1 MRSFKHLITLFT
13 AAVLILLSPL
23 TYSADREADLNTHT
37 GISGSTNPQDQKDGT
52 RCPGSPVYLEEM
64 TFFWKEVD
72 VALAGKP
79 GISLNRI
86 YNSYDG
92 REGIF
97 GKGWSASCERSL
109 TKVYNLKEI
118 GVDAESGQVIT
129 ADQILYI
136 YRSANG
142 RLFEF
147 IEDGTGDFISP
158 NELPALTLE
167 EQIASVR
174 LIALG
179 GGYEEYNQQGQ
190 LIADVGRNGNRITYS
205 YADGALT
212 GISNNS
218 GQSLTLTYDTSGH
231 VISVT
236 DHTNREWT
244 YQYNSDG
251 TLTSVTDPLSDIRQ
265 YEYQD
270 FQPPGSGQIY
280 ALLTKIIDAS
290 GVVITEVSYDSEGK
304 VNSYTEGSHQYTYTR
319 GTYYDYATSQ
329 YLENRT
335 KRGYNYE
342 NWVYYLDENGYKTRI
357 TDPTNNNTYFEYNE
371 QGQVTK
377 VTDANG
383 TEFTTAYDA
392 LGRVISTTTPAG
404 TQNVSFTA
412 DQPWPESMTSPTGRS
427 VQFSYDAKGN
437 VTGLTDPSGA
447 LTQMSWND
455 QGDLVSLTD
464 ALGNATQQ
472 TVNTLGQ
479 PLTITDALSRTVQFE
494 YDARFNLSR
503 VTDPLG
509 NATTFE
515 YDALDRM
522 VKQTN
527 VLGHVTQF
535 SYDAASRLLSVTAPN
550 DESVSYEYD
559 SYGRR
564 IKRTDYDGVEET
576 YTYRAD
582 NLLSQSRDRANI
594 ATSYY
599 YNRAKQLTD
608 ISVGGE
614 TTSYTYTP
622 LGQLSSATNTTG
634 TVSFTYD
641 SLGRVTTES
650 NNGQTISYSYNSES
664 ELSSY
669 SAFGKTWNYSYD
681 QRGLLTQI
689 AAPQGDFDFQYDQ
702 LGRRTSLAMP
712 NGSQTTYGFDAV
724 GQLTTQQ
731 HSGIFSALYQYQYD
745 SAGRMSDWSGDGAP
759 KSYEYDVI
767 SRLTRA
773 VDSFGD
779 TTYSYDELGNHTNNA
794 QTHDA
799 ANRLLEDA
807 DNSYTYDANGSLT
820 QKQDKTTGARTVYSW
835 NRQGQLI
842 KLEQFADGVVVIAD
856 STTTFA
862 YGPLG
867 RRWQRIKDGVIEGFV
882 YSGQDRIGDLNGI
895 NALVAN
901 ATFGPSID
909 EPLGLS
915 RGGIDYVYHANHQG
929 SILALTDTSQVVS
942 SYQYGAYG
950 ATGVAGDGSLNSFGY
965 TAREQEG
972 EELYYYRARYYDS
985 DLKRF
990 IRSDPIGLNGGLN
1003 TYTYVNGNPISF
1015 IDPLGLAQIG
1025 DVAFFSWYGSTWP
1038 THAAIVTRIDKN
1050 TNATHAFGAWGDTM
1064 TFHEVDLGQYNG
1076 GIQDKIIGY
1085 GDMSDLNSV
1094 PLQSF
1099 RDNWDGNPVAPEWDG
1114 SKGMMCIDA
1123 ATATDG
1129 FGGNTLRDAMR
1140 QDYKSNPSSYRDFGA
1155 GPANPNSSLFYRR
1168 NGWLQQ
1174 FFQNTNRYQTP

>member
-1 MRSFKHLITLFT
+1 MRSFQHQLAALI

-52 RCPGSPVYLEEM
+52 RCSGSPVYLEEM

-79 GISLNRI
+79 GIALNRI

-109 TKVYNLKEI
+109 TKVYNLKEV

-147 IEDGTGDFISP
+147 IEDGIGGFSSP

-167 EQIASVR
+167 EQITTVR
-174 LIALG
+174 LITLG

-190 LIADVGRNGNRITYS
+190 LITDVDRNGNRITYS
-205 YADGALT
+205 YADSALT
-212 GISNNS
+212 GISNDS

-244 YQYNSDG
+244 YQYNPDG
-251 TLTSVTDPLSDIRQ
+251 TLASVTNPLSGIRH

-270 FQPPGSGQIY
+270 FQPLGSGQIY
-280 ALLTKIIDAS
+280 ALLTRIIDAS
-290 GVVITEVSYDSEGK
+290 GVVVTEVGYDSEGK
-304 VNSYTEGSHQYTYTR
+304 VTSYTEGSHQYTYTR
-319 GTYYDYATSQ
+319 GTYYDYTIRQ
-329 YLENRT
+329 YLESRT
-335 KRGYNYE
+335 KRGYNNE
-342 NWVYYLDENGYKTRI
+342 SWVYYLDENGYKIRI
-357 TDPTNNNTYFEYNE
+357 TDPNGYNTYFEYNE

-383 TEFTTAYDA
+383 TEFTTTYDA
-392 LGRVISTTTPAG
+392 LGRVISTTSPAG

-412 DQPWPESMTSPTGRS
+412 DQPWPQGMTSPTGRS

-437 VTGLTDPSGA
+437 VTGVTDPSGA
-447 LTQMSWND
+447 LTQMSWNG
-455 QGDLVSLTD
+455 QGDLVTLTD
-464 ALGNATQQ
+464 ALGNTTQQ

-479 PLTITDALSRTVQFE
+479 PLTITDALNRTVQFE

-503 VTDPLG
+503 VIDPLG

-515 YDALDRM
+515 YDQLDRM

-527 VLGHVTQF
+527 ALGHVIQF

-550 DESVSYEYD
+550 SESVSYQYD
-559 SYGRR
+559 TYGRR
-564 IKRTDYDGVEET
+564 IKRIDYDGIEET
-576 YTYRAD
+576 YTYRID
-582 NLLSQSRDRANI
+582 NLLSQSHDRANI
-594 ATSYY
+594 ATTYT
-599 YNRAKQLTD
+599 YNQAKQLTNV
-608 ISVGGE
+608 SVGGE

-622 LGQLSSATNTTG
+622 LSQLNSTTNATG
-634 TVSFTYD
+634 TVSFAYD
-641 SLGRVTTES
+641 ALGRVSSES
-650 NNGQTISYSYNSES
+650 NNGQTITYTYNSES

-669 SAFGKTWNYSYD
+669 SAFGQTWNYSYD
-681 QRGLLTQI
+681 QQGLLTQI
-689 AAPQGDFDFQYDQ
+689 AAPQGNFDFQYDQ

-712 NGSQTTYGFDAV
+712 NGAQTTYGFDAV

-731 HSGIFSALYQYQYD
+731 HSGVFSALYQYQYD
-745 SAGRMSDWSGDGAP
+745 DAGRMTAWSGDGTP
-759 KSYEYDVI
+759 KSYGYDAI

-779 TTYSYDELGNHTNNA
+779 TPYSYDELGNHTNNA
-794 QTHDA
+794 QAHDV
-799 ANRLLEDA
+799 ANRLLEDM
-807 DNSYTYDANGSLT
+807 DNSYTYDANGNLT
-820 QKQDKTTGARTVYSW
+820 QKQDKTTGARMVYTW

-842 KLEQFADGVVVIAD
+842 KLEQFADGVATVAT

-867 RRWQRIKDGVIEGFV
+867 RRWQRIKDGVTERFV
-882 YSGQDRIGDLNGI
+882 YSGLDRIGDLDGT

-901 ATFGPSID
+901 VTFGPNID
-909 EPLGLS
+909 EPLGLLK
-915 RGGIDYVYHANHQG
+915 GGSSYVYHSNHQG
-929 SILALTDTSQVVS
+929 SITALTDATHVVN
-942 SYQYGAYG
+942 SYEYGVYG
-950 ATGVAGDGSLNSFGY
+950 VTNTTGDDSLNSFGY
-965 TAREQEG
+965 AGREYEG
-972 EELYYYRARYYDS
+972 DSFYYYRARYYDS
-985 DLKRF
+985 NLGVF
-990 IRSDPIGLNGGLN
+990 ITNDPIGLAGGLN
-1003 TYTYVNGNPISF
+1003 AYTYVGNSPLQY
-1015 IDPLGLAQIG
+1015 IDPLGLYWFRPDNHPYTVGRDGTIVPDGKGEIG
-1025 DVAFFSWYGSTWP
+1025 GFLDDYGP
-1038 THAAIVTRIDKN
+1038 
-1050 TNATHAFGAWGDTM
+1050 AWHT
-1064 TFHEVDLGQYNG
+1064 T
-1076 GIQDKIIGY
+1076 GY
-1085 GDMSDLNSV
+1085 YHDALVG
-1094 PLQSF
+1094 
-1099 RDNWDGNPVAPEWDG
+1099 
-1114 SKGMMCIDA
+1114 A
-1123 ATATDG
+1123 ATEMGIPDWLINIPTIPFVYSFSVGVEIGNSLQGLFG
-1129 FGGNTLRDAMR
+1129 FEG
-1140 QDYKSNPSSYRDFGA
+1140 
-1155 GPANPNSSLFYRR
+1155 
-1168 NGWLQQ
+1168 LQHHA
-1174 FFQNTNRYQTP
+1174 PHSDDHCD